1 MRKVVN
7 GRVYDTDTAKLV
19 CEWDNGEMP
28 SGLGYVYHGLHRK
41 KTGEFFLH
49 VCGGAATNWAKPT
62 ETGGTRR
69 AEHVVLATYDEARA
83 LVEAH
88 GTADEY
94 EAVFGLCE
102 DEPAVVI
109 TVRGVDAQA
118 KALLDREASKTG
130 RQLGEIVS
138 ECILAKLG

>member
-1 MRKVVN
+1 MKKVIN
-7 GRVYDTDTAKLV
+7 GRVYDTDTARLV

-28 SGLGYVYHGLHRK
+28 SGLAYVYHGLYRK

-49 VCGGAATNWAKPT
+49 ICGGAASNWAKPT
-62 ETGGTRR
+62 ETGGTRW

-94 EAVFGLCE
+94 EALFGLCE
-102 DEPAVVI
+102 DESDVI
-109 TVRGVDAQA
+109 VTVRGVSA
-118 KALLDREASKTG
+118 KAKTLLDREAARTG
-130 RQLGEIVS
+130 RTLGEILS
-138 ECILAKLG
+138 ECILSKLG